1 VDLDW
6 THGRGPREYSL
17 ATADL
22 RSALDGASL
31 ASPAGLALLRS
42 AVRHGE
48 QSLADTAGSPPHTE
62 NQP

>member
-1 VDLDW
+1 MRARAFF
-6 THGRGPREYSL
+6 TRFSL
-17 ATADL
+17 
-22 RSALDGASL
+22 SVVALAASL

-48 QSLADTAGSPPHTE
+48 QSLAETAGSRSRTE